1 MKKAL
6 HYLIATILFLV
17 GASAFIIV
25 VGEPTEEAV
34 HPYLTK
40 LIALGAICAV
50 AKIAEKLGYFDD
62 EENEI

>member
-6 HYLIATILFLV
+6 HYLIATIILLV
-17 GASAFIIV
+17 GVSAFIIV

-40 LIALGAICAV
+40 FIALGVICAV

-62 EENEI
+62 DKEV

>member
-1 MKKAL
+1 MKKVL
-6 HYLIATILFLV
+6 HYLIATILFFV

-40 LIALGAICAV
+40 FIALGAIWAV

>member
-1 MKKAL
+1 MKKVL
-6 HYLIATILFLV
+6 HYLIATMLLLI

-40 LIALGAICAV
+40 FIALGAIWAV

-62 EENEI
+62 DKEV

>member
-1 MKKAL
+1 MKKVL
-6 HYLIATILFLV
+6 YYLVRAII
-17 GASAFIIV
+17 FII
-25 VGEPTEEAV
+25 GAFALIILLGKPTEEAV

-62 EENEI
+62 DKEV

>member
-17 GASAFIIV
+17 GVSAFIIV

-40 LIALGAICAV
+40 FIALGAIWAV
-50 AKIAEKLGYFDD
+50 SKIAEKLGYFDD
-62 EENEI
+62 DKEV

>member
-1 MKKAL
+1 ML
-6 HYLIATILFLV
+6 LLI

-25 VGEPTEEAV
+25 VGEPTEEAA

-40 LIALGAICAV
+40 FIALGAICAV

>member
-1 MKKAL
+1 MKKTL
-6 HYLIATILFLV
+6 HYLIATILFLI
-17 GASAFIIV
+17 GASALIIV

-40 LIALGAICAV
+40 FIALGVICAV

-62 EENEI
+62 DKEV

>member
-6 HYLIATILFLV
+6 HYLIATILFFV
-17 GASAFIIV
+17 GVSAFIIV

-40 LIALGAICAV
+40 LIALGAIWA
-50 AKIAEKLGYFDD
+50 ASKIAEKLGYFDD
-62 EENEI
+62 DKEV

>member
-1 MKKAL
+1 MKKVL
-6 HYLIATILFLV
+6 YYLV
-17 GASAFIIV
+17 GAIIFII
-25 VGEPTEEAV
+25 GAFALIILLSQPTEEAV

-62 EENEI
+62 DKEV

>member
-1 MKKAL
+1 MKKVL
-6 HYLIATILFLV
+6 YYLV
-17 GASAFIIV
+17 GAIIFII
-25 VGEPTEEAV
+25 GAFALIILLGQPTEEAV

-62 EENEI
+62 DKEV